1 MRLCDSN
8 PILRCALVF
17 IITSSPLSATYSFKN
32 APRFSPRRRRKLSLA
47 LARALSYS
55 D

>member
-32 APRFSPRRRRKLSLA
+32 APRFSRRRRKLSLV